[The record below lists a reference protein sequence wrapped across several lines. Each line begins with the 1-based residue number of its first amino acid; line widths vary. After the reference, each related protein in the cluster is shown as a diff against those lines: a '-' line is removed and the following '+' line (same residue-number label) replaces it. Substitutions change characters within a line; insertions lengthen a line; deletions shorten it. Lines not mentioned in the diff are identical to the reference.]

1 MLNKRYL
8 DPQTETAVLDE
19 PVGPDD
25 FDKDN
30 YDVCPTADPSAT
42 SKQEKLAKAQTL
54 MEIGGQLGTLDKIKV
69 TERVLDALEESKDL
83 ISQQGPP
90 PDPKV
95 EALKMKAQIDQAKAQ
110 QDMQKSQMEEALAQR
125 ESETKLKMEAAMN
138 QQEMMHKFDMAKME
152 MQASKMKM
160 MMESMKG
167 ASEMAHKDMD
177 HKQKM
182 VKSEEQHKQKMKHQP
197 KEGKPK

>member
-1 MLNKRYL
+1 MPVQNPPATTTMATIEQGMKVFTAIYKRVYRSLTEELYKLFMLNKRYL

-83 ISQQGPP
+83 MS
-90 PDPKV
+90 
-95 EALKMKAQIDQAKAQ
+95 
-110 QDMQKSQMEEALAQR
+110 
-125 ESETKLKMEAAMN
+125 

-160 MMESMKG
+160 MMEGVKG
-167 ASEMAHKDMD
+167 ASEMVHKDMD

-182 VKSEEQHKQKMKHQP
+182 VQSEEQ
-197 KEGKPK
+197 